1 MFFFPIM
8 GAGDLPE
15 VPVVSCSAWPSQVH
29 VRAEPWKG
37 ALFGSQI
44 FAVQLVMIRLYEDP
58 DEDAR

>member
-1 MFFFPIM
+1 M

-29 VRAEPWKG
+29 VHAEPWKG